1 MTKAD
6 IWRRTFAAGLVCLAA
21 ASAWWRLLGP
31 VPIGVRILPA
41 IVLVAAAF
49 AVGTAGGQR
58 VARGAGA
65 LLALAATFVA
75 GLVFGAMTLA
85 DSTGNVNPASLFKG
99 VVEGLGILLRS
110 AVPAPTNAET
120 VTAAIIFSGYAT
132 VVACLLACTKYPA
145 TALIPASLL
154 FLGGTALSQGS
165 LASAISTG
173 VVFAVASLTLL
184 YLIPSGGS
192 SGTITDGVE
201 FAEAQKQKG
210 KSGGK
215 VAYGLAVT
223 LVGALVAVIAV
234 SATQSSGLGTTRDP
248 FDPHQTT
255 NYRPQTDT
263 DPLLEITAWQSFGAL
278 TATPLLEATGAN
290 LPSAL
295 WWTTAETYDGTSWN
309 SIRTFNSATNP
320 LPYSGP
326 KPELTR
332 DVGVSIETTTKL
344 PGPWLPTVLRAVSVD
359 GVAVRVNPEGIVIAN
374 SDIGADL
381 VYSETSRTLA
391 LTSTKA
397 LTSAKKAA
405 DGEYDAANTL
415 PPGLP
420 EGLKN
425 FATANLSGSTP
436 FGQLTSLASALGT
449 SGYRVNAAVTTSDI
463 FSYEAINRMVNQTRT
478 GTQAQYASA
487 FAILAR
493 TQGYSTRVVSGF
505 RLPSPEGGQVTT
517 LDAIVWPEVNLT
529 GVGWVAFAPGP
540 QTAQAGIPV
549 PVTNASD
556 AFPPP
561 VEPVIPEPDP
571 AADAEPTDSPLA
583 ASSLAGVALG
593 LVALVIAGLGGW
605 IAFVAVRR
613 RKLMAELRAETGPET
628 FGPWVWTRSVR
639 RHVNAPLPLSP
650 HAAAVGEL
658 MLRTVHPDAEDHSS
672 ETPSDSLRTL
682 GAMAQTTLYGPT
694 TVSDTD
700 MDRAW
705 KLAVADADATVGA
718 GGLPARLR
726 WVLLPLHR
734 DHNPMRDWQTPQE
747 DLDLRSGV

>member
-6 IWRRTFAAGLVCLAA
+6 IWRRSFAAGLVCLAA

-31 VPIGVRILPA
+31 VPTLARILPA

-49 AVGTAGGQR
+49 ALGTAGGQR

-85 DSTGNVNPASLFKG
+85 DSTGNVNPGSLFTG
-99 VVEGLGILLRS
+99 VVQGLGILLRS

-120 VTAAIIFSGYAT
+120 VTAVIIFSGYAT
-132 VVACLLACTKYPA
+132 IVACLLACTKYPA

-192 SGTITDGVE
+192 TGTITDGVA

-210 KSGGK
+210 KGGGK
-215 VAYGLAVT
+215 AAYGLAIA
-223 LVGALVAVIAV
+223 LVGAFVAVIAV
-234 SATQSSGLGTTRDP
+234 GATQASGLGTTRDA

-278 TATPLLEATGAN
+278 TPTPLLTATGAN

-295 WWTTAETYDGTSWN
+295 WWTTAETYNGNSWN

-320 LPYSGP
+320 LPFDGP
-326 KPELTR
+326 PPALTR
-332 DVGVSIETTTKL
+332 DVALRIETTTKL
-344 PGPWLPTVLRAVSVD
+344 PGPWLPTVLRAVSID

-391 LTSTKA
+391 LTSTKP
-397 LTSAKKAA
+397 LTSAKKVA

-420 EGLKN
+420 EGLAD
-425 FATANLSGSTP
+425 FATDNLSGATP
-436 FGQLTSLASALGT
+436 FDELTSLARSLGT
-449 SGYRVNAAVTTSDI
+449 SSYRVNAAVTTSDI
-463 FSYEAINRMVNQTRT
+463 FSYQAIDRMVNQTRT

-487 FAILAR
+487 FAIMAR

-505 RLPSPEGGQVTT
+505 RLPSPDGGQVTT

-529 GVGWVAFAPGP
+529 GVGWVAFTPGP

-549 PVTNASD
+549 PVTNADD

-561 VEPVIPEPDP
+561 EEPVIPEPAP
-571 AADAEPTDSPLA
+571 DAEAAPDSALS
-583 ASSLAGVALG
+583 ASSIAPATLG
-593 LVALVIAGLGGW
+593 LVALLVVALLGW

-613 RKLMAELRAETGPET
+613 RTLMAELRAETGREL

-639 RHVNAPLPLSP
+639 RHVHAGVPASP
-650 HAAAVGEL
+650 HAAAAGEP
-658 MLRTVHPDAEDHSS
+658 MLRTIDPEVADAIS

-682 GAMAQTTLYGPT
+682 ATMAQATLYGPA
-694 TVSDTD
+694 TVSIAD
-700 MDRAW
+700 MDQAW
-705 KLAVADADATVGA
+705 KLALMDAGSAVGA
-718 GGLPARLR
+718 GGFTARLR

-734 DHNPMRDWQTPQE
+734 EQNPMRDWHAPRPDQNMS
-747 DLDLRSGV
+747 SGV